1 MLVDIM
7 TNKTQ
12 YTTNCSNLQ
21 PPPPPLILRPKR
33 KGETCTLQTGKLCY
47 NAININNVLV
57 LVYVHNYKR
66 LGPIFV

>member
-12 YTTNCSNLQ
+12 YTTNCCNLQ
-21 PPPPPLILRPKR
+21 LPLLIFRPKR
-33 KGETCTLQTGKLCY
+33 KGETCTLQTGILCY

-57 LVYVHNYKR
+57 LVYVYNYKR
-66 LGPIFV
+66 SGPIFV

>member
-12 YTTNCSNLQ
+12 YTTNCCNLQ
-21 PPPPPLILRPKR
+21 LPPPFIFRPKR

-47 NAININNVLV
+47 NSININNVLV

-66 LGPIFV
+66 SGPIFL

>member
-12 YTTNCSNLQ
+12 YTTNCINLQ
-21 PPPPPLILRPKR
+21 LPLPLIFRPKR

-57 LVYVHNYKR
+57 LVYVQNCER
-66 LGPIFV
+66 SGFTFV

>member
-12 YTTNCSNLQ
+12 YITNCSNLQ
-21 PPPPPLILRPKR
+21 LPPLLIFRPKR
-33 KGETCTLQTGKLCY
+33 KGEPCTLETGKLCY

-57 LVYVHNYKR
+57 LVYVQNYKR
-66 LGPIFV
+66 SGPIFV